1 MKKFALFLSISVL
14 TGALAGCGG
23 GSSSSAPSGSVS
35 GVDTPKAISVVTA
48 N

>member
-1 MKKFALFLSISVL
+1 MKTLALFLSISVL

-23 GSSSSAPSGSVS
+23 GSSAPSGSVS

>member
-1 MKKFALFLSISVL
+1 MKKLVLFLSISVL

-23 GSSSSAPSGSVS
+23 GSSSAPSGSVS